1 MSRFSL
7 FCSQVSQENPLFSM
21 YRHYVDLY
29 LRHKV
34 GEVKSRG
41 GLRRLLAPPLPS
53 SEETPLQEATLW
65 LKALHP
71 SSSPQNRILRFL
83 RPQWI
88 AKPCRGPH

>member
-1 MSRFSL
+1 MYHPLLSCFL
-7 FCSQVSQENPLFSM
+7 DLLENLLFSM

-34 GEVKSRG
+34 GEVKPRG

-53 SEETPLQEATLW
+53 SEEIQLQEATLW

-83 RPQWI
+83 GPQWI
-88 AKPCRGPH
+88 A